1 MNDFIKQVIE
11 EKFASKAQQR
21 YFYAK
26 ANEKGASKKEKKQW
40 KKWASEF
47 SSKTDFDE
55 IPDKV
60 EKEEEIEEIV
70 DDNGNIKRG
79 NIPLTIK
86 KSNTLSKKDS
96 DAARDG
102 GFGSMGKQFGQH
114 GTNTSLRYWAE
125 SDLSKLVGSDAVE
138 DDLNY
143 DQTISLLMKKHGMDK
158 ESAEKR
164 AKELGMIPGQKELV
178 RLVENPGAYLSDY
191 IESVLS
197 KKTET
202 DELVAK
208 DDFVMNPIISK
219 QIESLK
225 KSCEKNNIPLD
236 KVLKHLKGE

>member
-11 EKFASKAQQR
+11 EKFASKAQQH
-21 YFYAK
+21 YFNAK
-26 ANEKGASKKEKKQW
+26 TNEKGSSKKEKKQW

-47 SSKTDFDE
+47 SSKTKFDE

-60 EKEEEIEEIV
+60 EKEEEIDEIV
-70 DDNGNIKRG
+70 DEKGNIKRG
-79 NIPLTIK
+79 NVPLTIK
-86 KSNTLSKKDS
+86 KSDTLSKKDS
-96 DAARDG
+96 DSARDG
-102 GFGSMGKQFGQH
+102 GFGAMGKQFGQH

-125 SDLSKLVGSDAVE
+125 ADLSKLVGGDAVE

-143 DQTISLLMKKHGMDK
+143 DQTINLLMKKHGMDK

-178 RLVENPGAYLSDY
+178 RLVENPSQYLSDY

-197 KKTET
+197 KKTEA
-202 DELVAK
+202 DELVTK
-208 DDFVMNPIISK
+208 DDFVMNPVISK

-236 KVLKHLKGE
+236 KVLKQLKGE

>member
-11 EKFASKAQQR
+11 EKFASKARQH
-21 YFYAK
+21 YLNAK
-26 ANEKGASKKEKKQW
+26 ANEKGSSKKEKKQW

-47 SSKTDFDE
+47 SSKTKFDE

-60 EKEEEIEEIV
+60 EKEEEIDEIV
-70 DDNGNIKRG
+70 DEKGNIKRG
-79 NIPLTIK
+79 NVPLTIK
-86 KSNTLSKKDS
+86 KSDTLSKKDS
-96 DAARDG
+96 DSARDG
-102 GFGSMGKQFGQH
+102 GFGAMGKQFGQH

-125 SDLSKLVGSDAVE
+125 ADLSKLVGGDAVE

-143 DQTISLLMKKHGMDK
+143 DQTINLLMKKHGMDK

-178 RLVENPGAYLSDY
+178 RLVENPSQYLSDY

-197 KKTET
+197 KKTEA
-202 DELVAK
+202 DELVTK
-208 DDFVMNPIISK
+208 DDFVMNPVISK

-236 KVLKHLKGE
+236 KVLKQLKGE

>member
-11 EKFASKAQQR
+11 EKFASKAQQH
-21 YFYAK
+21 YFNAK
-26 ANEKGASKKEKKQW
+26 ANEKGSSKKEKKQW

-47 SSKTDFDE
+47 SSKTKFDE

-60 EKEEEIEEIV
+60 EKEEEIDEIV
-70 DDNGNIKRG
+70 DEKGNIKRG
-79 NIPLTIK
+79 NVPLTIK
-86 KSNTLSKKDS
+86 KSDTLSKKDS
-96 DAARDG
+96 DSARDG
-102 GFGSMGKQFGQH
+102 GFGAMGKQFGQH

-125 SDLSKLVGSDAVE
+125 ADLSKLVGGDAVE

-143 DQTISLLMKKHGMDK
+143 DQTINLLMKKHGMDK

-178 RLVENPGAYLSDY
+178 RLVENPSQYLSDY

-197 KKTET
+197 KKTEA
-202 DELVAK
+202 DELVTK
-208 DDFVMNPIISK
+208 DDFVMNPVIAK

-236 KVLKHLKGE
+236 KVLKQLKGE

>member
-11 EKFASKAQQR
+11 EKFASKAQQH
-21 YFYAK
+21 YFNAK
-26 ANEKGASKKEKKQW
+26 DNEKGSSKKEKKQW

-47 SSKTDFDE
+47 SSKTKFDE

-60 EKEEEIEEIV
+60 EKEEEIDEIV
-70 DDNGNIKRG
+70 DEKGNIKRG
-79 NIPLTIK
+79 NVPLTIK
-86 KSNTLSKKDS
+86 KSDTLSKKDS
-96 DAARDG
+96 DSARDG
-102 GFGSMGKQFGQH
+102 GFGAMGKQFGQH

-125 SDLSKLVGSDAVE
+125 ADLSKLVGGDAVE

-143 DQTISLLMKKHGMDK
+143 DQTINLLMKKHGMDK

-178 RLVENPGAYLSDY
+178 RLVENPSQYLSDY

-197 KKTET
+197 KKTEA
-202 DELVAK
+202 DELVTK
-208 DDFVMNPIISK
+208 DDFVMNPVISK

-236 KVLKHLKGE
+236 KVLKQLKGE